1 MILDFYS
8 KLILRITLYTYSSVI
23 QLLIEPDQVWPVILG
38 QFNSC
43 LHINIILNL
52 TLIESMVWYIRP
64 VWTQGT
70 ASCHMSG
77 LTVCLAGSL
86 FDPKIETQFF
96 TLMSQTAFRNTQHTV
111 QNVTQTL
118 DLQVKIKLGS
128 VTYRKYRKSA
138 VEWANSERISI

>member
-1 MILDFYS
+1 
-8 KLILRITLYTYSSVI
+8 
-23 QLLIEPDQVWPVILG
+23 
-38 QFNSC
+38 
-43 LHINIILNL
+43 
-52 TLIESMVWYIRP
+52 
-64 VWTQGT
+64 
-70 ASCHMSG
+70 MSG

-138 VEWANSERISI
+138 VE